1 MVSFS
6 FSRID
11 VPNEA
16 PVHMIID
23 ETKIIL
29 KLTQF
34 DFLEQKL
41 RVVMEAKVE
50 ANRLFHQH
58 LPIIY
63 LYSIELIH
71 CFN

>member
-16 PVHMIID
+16 PVHMIRD
-23 ETKIIL
+23 VAKTIL

-34 DFLEQKL
+34 DFLEQKT
-41 RVVMEAKVE
+41 KSCGGGK
-50 ANRLFHQH
+50 QT
-58 LPIIY
+58 I
-63 LYSIELIH
+63 S
-71 CFN
+71 